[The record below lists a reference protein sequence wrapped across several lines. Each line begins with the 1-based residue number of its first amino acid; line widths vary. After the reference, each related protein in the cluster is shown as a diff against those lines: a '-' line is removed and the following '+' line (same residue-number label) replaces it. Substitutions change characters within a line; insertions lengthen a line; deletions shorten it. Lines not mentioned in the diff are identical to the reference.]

1 MKFVYEQV
9 IKKRISEI
17 GKSIIYSQG
26 INSSV
31 EVNDKKE
38 VEEEENSRVENSQV
52 SQHIIQTAKIKCQ

>member
-17 GKSIIYSQG
+17 EKSITYSQG

-52 SQHIIQTAKIKCQ
+52 S